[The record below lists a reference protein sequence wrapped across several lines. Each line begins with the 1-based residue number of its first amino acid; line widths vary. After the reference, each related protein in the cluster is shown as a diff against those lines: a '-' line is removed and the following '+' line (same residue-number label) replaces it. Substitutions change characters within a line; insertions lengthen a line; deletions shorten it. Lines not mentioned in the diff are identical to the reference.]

1 MSTSGARAQ
10 LGQETASKRRV
21 FRYSAGH
28 WIRQRPRSKRI
39 ITWVG
44 VLLQG
49 FAIYCFWTQ
58 SLVVQANLAL
68 VFVVALVLYITGIV
82 LMNAMLSAELV
93 RKSRLEA
100 GQDAAR
106 EVQHTLIPAHL
117 EALPGY
123 TIETFYKL
131 LPEVGGDYFDVI
143 DLGHHQTLFAVADVS
158 GKGLP
163 AALMAANIQ
172 ALVRSLAGAGADL
185 LSLTVHL
192 NQHLCRHTATGR
204 FATAVFI
211 LLERESGQITFVNA
225 GHRAPIVSSGGQAHP
240 LEATGMPVGLFPHA
254 VYTSGSVLLPPG
266 GSVLLF
272 TDGLT
277 SSMGGNYPEIRLQDA
292 LASGP
297 GKAMPLLEA
306 LVDPAFQQDDVTI
319 LLVERNPSR

>member
-1 MSTSGARAQ
+1 
-10 LGQETASKRRV
+10 V

-39 ITWVG
+39 ITWIG

-225 GHRAPIVSSGGQAHP
+225 GHRAPIVSSGGQA
-240 LEATGMPVGLFPHA
+240 